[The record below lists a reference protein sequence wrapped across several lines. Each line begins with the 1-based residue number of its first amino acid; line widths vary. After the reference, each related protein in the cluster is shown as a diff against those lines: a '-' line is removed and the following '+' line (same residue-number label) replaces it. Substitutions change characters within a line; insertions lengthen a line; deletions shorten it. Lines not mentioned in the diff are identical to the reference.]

1 MHPAK
6 LLLVE
11 DESIVA
17 LDLSQQLQDMGYEVC
32 AIADNGAEAIALTRR
47 HRPSLVLMDI
57 VIKGGIDGIE
67 TARVIDREFKV
78 PVVFLTAYSD
88 LETLERAVQTRPYAY
103 ITKPFQAKE
112 VRAAISVA
120 LHKSVSDQRLR
131 ESEQWFRSTYRTV
144 ANDGFLWR
152 LTRLI
157 KSWFRRSVRRPVMR

>member
-32 AIADNGAEAIALTRR
+32 AIADNGADAIALTRR

-57 VIKGGIDGIE
+57 VIKGDIDGIE
-67 TARVIDREFKV
+67 TARVIERDFKV

-88 LETLERAVQTRPYAY
+88 LETLERAVQTQPYAY
-103 ITKPFQAKE
+103 ITKPFQPKE

-120 LHKSVSDQRLR
+120 LHKSASDQRMR
-131 ESEQWFRSTYRTV
+131 ESERWFRSTYSTA
-144 ANDGFLWR
+144 ANDGFFWR
-152 LTRLI
+152 LMRNLKSRLR
-157 KSWFRRSVRRPVMR
+157 WARRRPVLR